1 MLMVFKLKT
10 SKETQKTFAKIGAVN
25 GLQPFALAKI
35 AIALSIRKGPLNDN
49 DFSTDNDGQELNRQT
64 IFGEHDLLFK
74 CLITCS
80 ENRAI
85 SENEYFPKIV
95 KAHLDRGARILGGEA
110 RYSKNLYLNLCQ
122 LDSNI

>member
-1 MLMVFKLKT
+1 MVFKLRT
-10 SKETQKTFAKIGAVN
+10 SKETQKVFSKVGTVN

-35 AIALSIRKGPLNDN
+35 AIALSIRQGPLKEQ
-49 DFSTDNDGQELNRQT
+49 DFRTDNDGQELNRQT

-74 CLITCS
+74 CLIICN

-85 SENEYFPKIV
+85 SDNEYFPRIV
-95 KAHLDRGARILGGEA
+95 KAHLDRGARLLGGEA